1 MNKKEVFEI
10 KNEGDEFVLSL
21 LRPPDT
27 PMSSNE
33 WEVFKEDVRV
43 FKEDVRVR
51 FNKLVSRFA
60 IVMAEFHALESK
72 QELVCC
78 KCCKW
83 CNRMDPSNR
92 NHSYRKSESNNDK
105 TNNGNNC
112 SSKVDNGNDGNN
124 KDDSSNDDNKL

>member
-27 PMSSNE
+27 PISSNE
-33 WEVFKEDVRV
+33 LEVFKEDVRV

-60 IVMAEFHALESK
+60 IVMAEFHAL
-72 QELVCC
+72 
-78 KCCKW
+78 
-83 CNRMDPSNR
+83 
-92 NHSYRKSESNNDK
+92 
-105 TNNGNNC
+105 
-112 SSKVDNGNDGNN
+112 
-124 KDDSSNDDNKL
+124 